1 MMKATVLAIILAAA
15 ATAACSKD
23 STSTTA
29 PSISSIE
36 TFSGLMA
43 LQGSNFYSF
52 TVSVTST
59 VDVTL
64 ASLMAKSPGPAS
76 NTVVSLGLGNPV
88 GTGCSLITS
97 VNTAPGLKAALT
109 SAVTPDVYCVQI
121 QDIGNLTVPLNFTIR
136 ITHF

>member
-1 MMKATVLAIILAAA
+1 MMKATVLAVLIAAS
-15 ATAACSKD
+15 ATAACGNND
-23 STSTTA
+23 ASTTA
-29 PSISSIE
+29 PATSSSE

-52 TVSVTST
+52 TVSAAGT

-64 ASLMAKSPGPAS
+64 ASLMGKSPGPAS
-76 NTVVSLGLGNPV
+76 NTIVALGLGNPV

-97 VNTAPGLKAALT
+97 VNAAPGLTAAI
-109 SAVTPDVYCVQI
+109 SNAVSPDVYCVQI

-136 ITHF
+136 INHS